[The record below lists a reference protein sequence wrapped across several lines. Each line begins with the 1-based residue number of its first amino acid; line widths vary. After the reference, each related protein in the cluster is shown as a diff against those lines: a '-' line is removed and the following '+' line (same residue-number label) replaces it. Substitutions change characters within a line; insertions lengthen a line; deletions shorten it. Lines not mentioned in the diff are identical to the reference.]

1 MHLYR
6 TTKGFLLNADRKF
19 FTVHGTDFDELL
31 NLPNLYDH
39 LVEVS
44 HKVPATEPP
53 LPEDI
58 LAPVGT
64 QEIWAAGVTYE
75 RSREGRREESKES
88 GAAVFYSKI
97 YEAERPEI
105 FFKAP
110 GWRAIGPGGKIR
122 VRKDARW
129 SVPEPELVL
138 VINADQQIIGYTL
151 GDDVSSR
158 DIEGENPLYL
168 PQAKVYDG
176 SCALG
181 PAIYVTNQPL
191 DLNVEITLVVE
202 RSDKPVFQGSVP
214 LARIR
219 RSFTELVEYLYL
231 ELDFPVGALL
241 FTGTGIVPPNDFT
254 LVSGDVV
261 RIAATPI
268 GELVNEVSQ
277 YPQKN
282 YPQIT

>member
-1 MHLYR
+1 MLLYR
-6 TTKGFLLNADRKF
+6 TTKGFLLKSDGHY

-39 LVEVS
+39 LLEVS
-44 HKVPATEPP
+44 RRASATEPP
-53 LPEDI
+53 AGEDI

-88 GAAVFYSKI
+88 GAAVFYSKV
-97 YEAERPEI
+97 YDAGRPEL

-110 GWRAIGPGGKIR
+110 GWRAIGPDAKIR

-138 VINADQQIIGYTL
+138 VINADRQIIGYTL
-151 GDDVSSR
+151 GNDVSSR

-176 SCALG
+176 SCAVG
-181 PAIYVTNQPL
+181 PAILVSNQSL
-191 DLNVEITLVVE
+191 DRNAEMTLVVE
-202 RSDKPVFQGSVP
+202 RSGHPVFEGRVP
-214 LARIR
+214 LLRIR
-219 RSFTELVEYLYL
+219 REFNELVEYLYR
-231 ELDFPVGALL
+231 ELSFPAGALL

-254 LVSGDVV
+254 LISGDLV
-261 RIAATPI
+261 RIGAKPI
-268 GELVNEVSQ
+268 GELVNEVE
-277 YPQKN
+277 
-282 YPQIT
+282 

>member
-1 MHLYR
+1 
-6 TTKGFLLNADRKF
+6 
-19 FTVHGTDFDELL
+19 
-31 NLPNLYDH
+31 LYDH
-39 LVEVS
+39 LLEIS
-44 HKVPATEPP
+44 RRGPGAEPP
-53 LPEDI
+53 AREDI

-88 GAAVFYSKI
+88 GAAIFYSKV
-97 YEAERPEI
+97 YEAERPEL

-110 GWRAIGPGGKIR
+110 GWRAIGPDAKIR

-138 VINADQQIIGYTL
+138 AINADRQIIGYTL
-151 GDDVSSR
+151 GNDVSSR

-181 PAIYVTNQPL
+181 PAIWVSDQPFN
-191 DLNVEITLVVE
+191 LNTEITLVVK
-202 RSDKPVFQGSVP
+202 RSGNSAFQGAVP
-214 LARIR
+214 LLRIR
-219 RSFTELVEYLYL
+219 RDFNELVEYLYR
-231 ELDFPVGALL
+231 ELSFPVGAFL

-254 LVSGDVV
+254 LESGDSV
-261 RIAATPI
+261 RIAAAPI
-268 GELVNEVSQ
+268 GELVNEVA
-277 YPQKN
+277 
-282 YPQIT
+282 

>member
-1 MHLYR
+1 MLLYR
-6 TTKGFLLNADRKF
+6 TTKGFLLKSDSQF

-39 LVEVS
+39 LLEI
-44 HKVPATEPP
+44 PRRGPP
-53 LPEDI
+53 VKPPSRGDI

-88 GAAVFYSKI
+88 GAAIFYSNV
-97 YEAERPEI
+97 YEAERPEL

-110 GWRAIGPGGKIR
+110 GWRAIGPDANIR
-122 VRKDARW
+122 IRKDAHW

-138 VINADQQIIGYTL
+138 VANADQEIIGYTL

-176 SCALG
+176 SCAVG
-181 PAIYVTNQPL
+181 PAIWISNRPL
-191 DLNVEITLVVE
+191 DRTIEMSLIIE
-202 RSDKPVFQGSVP
+202 RSGKTVFQGSVP
-214 LARIR
+214 LLRIR
-219 RSFTELVEYLYL
+219 REFNELVEYLYR
-231 ELDFPVGALL
+231 ELAFPVGAFL

-254 LVSGDVV
+254 LISGDLV
-261 RIAATPI
+261 RIAAEPI
-268 GELVNEVSQ
+268 GELVNQVD
-277 YPQKN
+277 
-282 YPQIT
+282 